1 MQVNI
6 LKFLFLSSS
15 LYLIFFSLYS
25 YKTWTD
31 GLHIKI
37 KQYNLDPSQNW
48 NIDLKHMESLIN
60 NKTKAILINNPGNP
74 CGNVFSRDHLLETIE
89 IADQFN
95 LPIISDEIYEFST
108 FAGTKFHSVASISKN
123 VPVLTCSG

>member
-74 CGNVFSRDHLLETIE
+74 CGNVFSRDHLR
-89 IADQFN
+89 
-95 LPIISDEIYEFST
+95 
-108 FAGTKFHSVASISKN
+108 
-123 VPVLTCSG
+123 